1 MNICFLMGK
10 IISDVKFDFVI
21 GNNKYLKNGKI
32 SVVRFKVELLDENVV
47 NIIDYNDIADFC
59 YQKLDKNYNVI
70 VEGIIKTE
78 GYIEIEDIELK

>member
-1 MNICFLMGK
+1 MNICFIIGK
-10 IISDVKFDFVI
+10 IISDVKFDFII
-21 GNNKYLKNGKI
+21 GNNKCFKNGKM
-32 SVVRFKVELLDENVV
+32 SVVRFKLELIDGNIV
-47 NIIDYNDIADFC
+47 NIIGYNDIADFC